1 VLTMLAHIVWHR
13 KHPRRFRDGR
23 FPLPRRRW
31 ALRTRPPTQEN
42 DVGLTESDDDFCG
55 PGLPT
60 AARDSA
66 AESQPAHTN
75 LATADRPPGRS

>member
-1 VLTMLAHIVWHR
+1 MLAHIVWHR
-13 KHPRRFRDGR
+13 KYPWRFPDGR

-42 DVGLTESDDDFCG
+42 DVGLAESADDFCG

-66 AESQPAHTN
+66 AETKAAHTN